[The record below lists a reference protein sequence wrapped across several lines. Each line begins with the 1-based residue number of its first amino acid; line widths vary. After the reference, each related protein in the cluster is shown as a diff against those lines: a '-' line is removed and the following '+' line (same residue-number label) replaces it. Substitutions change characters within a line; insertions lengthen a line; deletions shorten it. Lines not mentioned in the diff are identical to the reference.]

1 MQASAIREAICR
13 FVPDNKMDS
22 YLIKAAV
29 FIILFHLNG
38 ELFVILNR
46 RSNSVGTHK
55 GEICFPGGKM
65 EKDDPDLMH
74 TALRELREE
83 MGILPGEIEV
93 FGSIS
98 SVQTNTGFDI
108 TPFVGYI
115 SYPYHC
121 EINKDEVESVIEFP
135 INRVFDENFER
146 SPAYES
152 EYPVF
157 EYNTHVVFGATARI
171 LSDFYD
177 LIIETRLN

>member
-13 FVPDNKMDS
+13 FVPDSKVDS

-38 ELFVILNR
+38 ELFVILTR
-46 RSNSVGTHK
+46 RSNTVGTHK

-83 MGILPGEIEV
+83 MGILPGEVEV
-93 FGSIS
+93 FGSIN

-108 TPFVGYI
+108 TPYVGYI

-135 INRVFDENFER
+135 INRVFDENFKHSLASEG
-146 SPAYES
+146 

-157 EYNTHVVFGATARI
+157 EYDAHVVFGATARI
-171 LSDFYD
+171 LSDFYN
-177 LIIETRLN
+177 LIVETRLN

>member
-1 MQASAIREAICR
+1 MQVRFIREAIR
-13 FVPDNKMDS
+13 QFAPESSVNS
-22 YLIKAAV
+22 NLIEAAV
-29 FIILFHLNG
+29 FIILFHLND

-46 RSNSVGTHK
+46 RSDTVGNHK

-65 EKDDPDLMH
+65 DEDDPDLMY

-83 MGILPGEIEV
+83 MGISQGQVEV

-115 SYPYHC
+115 SYPYQC
-121 EINKDEVESVIEFP
+121 EVNKDEVESIIEFP
-135 INRVFDENFER
+135 INSMSTENLKH
-146 SPAYES
+146 SSQSES

-157 EYNTHVVFGATARI
+157 EYDGDVVFGATARI
-171 LSDFYD
+171 LSDFYN
-177 LIIETRLN
+177 LIVDPRDN

>member
-1 MQASAIREAICR
+1 
-13 FVPDNKMDS
+13 
-22 YLIKAAV
+22 
-29 FIILFHLNG
+29 
-38 ELFVILNR
+38 
-46 RSNSVGTHK
+46 
-55 GEICFPGGKM
+55 
-65 EKDDPDLMH
+65 
-74 TALRELREE
+74 
-83 MGILPGEIEV
+83 MGISQGQVEV

-135 INRVFDENFER
+135 INGVFDENFKR
-146 SPAYES
+146 SPASES

-157 EYNTHVVFGATARI
+157 EYNEHVVFGATARI

-177 LIIETRLN
+177 LIFETRLN